1 VRLKYLAGLL
11 FITLI
16 SSGQI
21 VPNHYI
27 VELSTPAAGEF
38 AARQRRSLKSMARD
52 AQLQSHRQAIRQEQQ
67 RVRAEIEQ
75 QGAIVLD
82 SFELVRNALVVR
94 MNAQTAAAVATASG
108 VIRVH
113 PVRLYHP
120 VLDHALPL
128 ERIPDAWQQIGGMDK
143 AGAGVKIAII
153 DTGIDVTHPAFQGF
167 TAPMPSGFP
176 IVNKE
181 SDLVYTN
188 NKVIVA
194 RSYINPTT
202 GRSYTAQDLDG
213 HGTGVA
219 MVAAGLANAGPN
231 GMITGVAP
239 QAWLGNY
246 KVFPNNAGAPDS
258 LIIRALE
265 DAVSDGMDIL
275 NLSLGG
281 TPAPRPSD
289 DILVS
294 AVETAVAAGKIVTI
308 AAGNDGDVPNT
319 IGSPGT
325 APSAISVGSSENDRT
340 FAGSAS
346 LNGATYLAIPS
357 DGQNP
362 TEPLS
367 GTLVD
372 VSQFDASGEA
382 CSALPS
388 GSLSGQ
394 IALILRGDCF
404 FSDKLT
410 NAAAAGAIAAIIYA
424 RPENP
429 EPVAMAAGGVR
440 LPAVMIS
447 NGDGQQFKQ
456 AAGSGGAQVTIDFI
470 PHPVAVNPSRIS
482 GYSSRGPNP
491 DLTVKPD
498 MLAVG
503 SNMSTAT
510 RTAAGS
516 YVVESGTSFSAPTV
530 AGAAAL
536 LMSARPALTADQY
549 KSLLVNSAGV
559 FSTDGTNAAPVLSA
573 GAGLLN
579 MTASLASTIAVSPVS
594 FSFGAGSGTI
604 DQTRTLT
611 ITNVGTSADTFT
623 ISAQALGDGP
633 VPSVSANSV
642 QLAPGASKSVQVEF
656 AASGL
661 TGGSYQGFLLVQGTQ
676 SPVAARIPYWYA
688 VPTGVPAFV
697 QVFNPPSSGRA
708 GSTVELDFRFLDAS
722 GLPITE
728 GVDSSVIAGGTV
740 VSLEPDDIDAPGLFI
755 ARVRLPRTAS
765 GPVVLHIQ
773 FGAAGTDV
781 SITVN

>member
-1 VRLKYLAGLL
+1 MKYLAGLF

-16 SSGQI
+16 STGQI
-21 VPNHYI
+21 VRDHYI
-27 VELSTPAAGEF
+27 VELSTPPAGEF
-38 AARQRRSLKSMARD
+38 AARQHRSLKSMARD
-52 AQLQSHRQAIRQEQQ
+52 AQLQSHRRAIRQEQQ
-67 RVRAEIEQ
+67 RVRASIEQ
-75 QGAIVLD
+75 QGALVLD
-82 SFELVRNALVVR
+82 TFELLRNALVVR
-94 MNAQTAAAVATASG
+94 MNAQTAAAVAKMNG
-108 VIRVH
+108 VTRIR
-113 PVRLYHP
+113 PVRMYHP
-120 VLDHALPL
+120 VLDRALPL
-128 ERIPDAWQQIGGMDK
+128 EKVPDAWQQVGGMDK

-167 TAPMPSGFP
+167 TAPAPSGFP

-194 RSYINPTT
+194 RSYTNPSN

-219 MVAAGLANAGPN
+219 MIAAGLTNTGPN
-231 GMITGVAP
+231 GTITGVAP
-239 QAWLGNY
+239 QAWLGSY
-246 KVFPNNAGAPDS
+246 KVFPNSAGAPDS

-265 DAVSDGMDIL
+265 DAVADGMDIL

-289 DILVS
+289 DLLVS
-294 AVETAVAAGKIVTI
+294 AVETAVAAGKVVTI

-325 APSAISVGSSENDRT
+325 TPSAISVGSSENDRT

-346 LNGATYLAIPS
+346 VNGTAYLAIPS

-362 TEPLS
+362 SEPLS

-372 VSQFDASGEA
+372 VSQFDSSGEA

-388 GSLSGQ
+388 GSLTGQ

-410 NAAAAGAIAAIIYA
+410 NAAAAGAIAAIIYS

-429 EPVAMAAGGVR
+429 DAVAIAAGGIK

-447 NGDGQQFKQ
+447 NADGQQFKH
-456 AAGSGGAQVTIDFI
+456 AAASSGTQVTIDFT
-470 PHPVAVNPSRIS
+470 PHPFAVNPARIS

-516 YVVESGTSFSAPTV
+516 YVVESGTSFSSPTV

-536 LMSARPALTADQY
+536 LMNARPGLTADQY

-559 FSTDGTNAAPVLSA
+559 FSTDGTNPAPVLSA
-573 GAGLLN
+573 GTGLLN
-579 MTASLASTIAVSPVS
+579 MTASLVSTIAVSPVS
-594 FSFGAGSGTI
+594 FSFGSGSGTI

-611 ITNVGTSADTFT
+611 ITNVGTSADTFS
-623 ISAQALGDGP
+623 ISAQPLGNGP
-633 VPSVSANSV
+633 IPSISTNSV

-661 TGGSYQGFLLVQGTQ
+661 TAGSYQGYLQVQGTQ
-676 SPVAARIPYWYA
+676 SPIAARIPYWYA

-697 QVFNPPSSGRA
+697 QVFNPPSTGRA
-708 GSTVELDFRFLDAS
+708 GATVELDFRFLDAS
-722 GLPITE
+722 GLPVTD

-740 VSLEPDDIDAPGLFI
+740 VSFESDDIDAPGLFI

-765 GPVVLHIQ
+765 GPTVLHIQ
-773 FGAAGTDV
+773 FGTAGTDV